1 MSDITV
7 HHLAA
12 QEIIK
17 FELSSREP
25 MEVSI
30 AYLGQVP
37 EMYPNPEMASFGV
50 QVRYAGD
57 IEEE

>member
-7 HHLAA
+7 HHIGP
-12 QEIIK
+12 QEFIK

-30 AYLGQVP
+30 AYLGAVP
-37 EMYPNPEMASFGV
+37 DTDKVSLGV
-50 QVRYAGD
+50 QIRYAGD
-57 IEEE
+57 TEKEG

>member
-7 HHLAA
+7 HHLSP
-12 QEIIK
+12 QEYVE

-25 MEVSI
+25 MQVQI

-37 EMYPNPEMASFGV
+37 DTDKASV
-50 QVRYAGD
+50 AVSIRYAGD
-57 IEEE
+57 MEKGE